1 MGSVKDSE
9 VLLRYG
15 ENNFSSAVG
24 YKSNYGVVS
33 FGFPF
38 ETILGE
44 KNRIEIMKSVLNYL
58 GIFLLWFKISRR
70 GLLEMTFISLTRSR
84 EKSFLFVV

>member
-1 MGSVKDSE
+1 MQLKGSE

-15 ENNFSSAVG
+15 ENNFSCAVG
-24 YKSNYGVVS
+24 YKDKYGVVS

-44 KNRIEIMKSVLNYL
+44 KQRTLIMKSVLNYL
-58 GIFLLWFKISRR
+58 DMK
-70 GLLEMTFISLTRSR
+70 
-84 EKSFLFVV
+84 